1 MHARELQAGLEAARL
16 GAVAIFSP
24 EGAAVA
30 PLLPPA
36 EVLPGRSLSRFLL
49 ISGRRIHHSTRPPQ
63 ALAGEGTGAGEV
75 GEVELAGADGTGN
88 APLVSGR
95 QAARRQEEGT
105 ANPLVR

>member
-1 MHARELQAGLEAARL
+1 MPESCKPGWKRL
-16 GAVAIFSP
+16 GSVLSPSSALRVLRLRLFSLRPRSCRVARF
-24 EGAAVA
+24 
-30 PLLPPA
+30 
-36 EVLPGRSLSRFLL
+36 SRFLL

-63 ALAGEGTGAGEV
+63 ALAGEGAGAGEV